1 MKEKLYSNLAKH
13 ERASMKKLSERQD
26 IIITKADKGRAIVK
40 VGVKDDIKEA
50 E

>member
-1 MKEKLYSNLAKH
+1 MKEKLYNNLAKH

-26 IIITKADKGRAIVK
+26 IIITKGRAIVK
-40 VGVKDDIKEA
+40 VGVKDCIKEA